1 MSDIKIVADKAIPR
15 IREQFAGLGELT
27 LLDGRE
33 ISSIHLADADALVVR
48 TVTRVDRKLLQGSPV
63 TFVASA
69 TSGHDHVDTDY
80 LAGRGIG
87 FAHAPGCNAA
97 AVAEYVLSALCVLA
111 EERGLDPGK
120 LSAGIIGCGN
130 VGHAVMQYLR
140 VAGIRCIGND
150 PPLESRGAAGPYHE
164 LGEIQEC
171 DIISLHVPL
180 DDGGD
185 WPTRSLVDAAFLS
198 RLQPG
203 VVFINASRG
212 GVVDE
217 AALARFS
224 ESTPA
229 AAIVLDVWENE
240 PDIDTAL
247 AARVDIATPH
257 IAGYSLDARIRCTHA
272 VYKQVCRYFKKS
284 YNALPAP
291 VAGRTVDLT
300 GIPPDA
306 DPLKAAVLSSYDVR
320 IDHARLHAV
329 HRLDARERG
338 AFFAW
343 LRNDYPVRR
352 EFSATTLRLPADTAP
367 AARDMLG
374 RLGFQGVSEG

>member
-1 MSDIKIVADKAIPR
+1 MKIVADKAIPC
-15 IREQFAGLGELT
+15 IREQFTGLGELM

-33 ISSIHLADADALVVR
+33 IAPAHLADADALVVR
-48 TVTRVDRKLLQGSPV
+48 TVTRVDSKLLQGSRV
-63 TFVASA
+63 SFVASA

-80 LAGRGIG
+80 LAERGIG
-87 FAHAPGCNAA
+87 FAHAPGCNAR

-111 EERGLDPGK
+111 GERGLKLGD

-130 VGHAVMQYLR
+130 VGKAVMEYLG
-140 VAGIRCIGND
+140 VAGIRCLGND
-150 PPLESRGAAGPYHE
+150 PPLGSLGAAGRYHA
-164 LGEIQEC
+164 LGEIQGC
-171 DIISLHVPL
+171 DIVSLHVPL
-180 DDGGD
+180 TDGGD
-185 WPTRSLVDAAFLS
+185 WPTRRLVDAAFLA
-198 RLQPG
+198 RLKPG
-203 VVFINASRG
+203 VIFINASRG

-217 AALARFS
+217 AALARFT
-224 ESTPA
+224 ESMPA

-272 VYKQVCRYFKKS
+272 VYKQVCRHFKKS
-284 YNALPAP
+284 YNEHPAP
-291 VAGRTVDLT
+291 IAGRTIDLT

-306 DPLKAAVLSSYDVR
+306 DLTKAAVLSSYDVR
-320 IDHARLHAV
+320 TDHARLHAV
-329 HRLDARERG
+329 LRLDARERG

-367 AARDMLG
+367 AARDVLG